1 MCVLERFHK
10 HCKRCAHPC
19 SGDMRAHAAGG
30 HPSRTP
36 PAPPTTTCMPERPP
50 ITQDRRSSPRPDCLT
65 STVHARHSCIFDLCI
80 STFAACSMRLCAA
93 TAMPSRA
100 HLFLNPLACRQKR
113 ADKAQVSA
121 GAASGC
127 MGSAGRFVRS
137 RSEGRAAERT
147 IRSPSP
153 PSSGQGS
160 PNH

>member
-1 MCVLERFHK
+1 
-10 HCKRCAHPC
+10 
-19 SGDMRAHAAGG
+19 MRAHAAGG

-127 MGSAGRFVRS
+127 MGSAGVCVRS
-137 RSEGRAAERT
+137 QSSGRALQARTFPVPHRELEGPGAFTIKRPCSKYQKGRERCPV
-147 IRSPSP
+147 IVL
-153 PSSGQGS
+153 
-160 PNH
+160 